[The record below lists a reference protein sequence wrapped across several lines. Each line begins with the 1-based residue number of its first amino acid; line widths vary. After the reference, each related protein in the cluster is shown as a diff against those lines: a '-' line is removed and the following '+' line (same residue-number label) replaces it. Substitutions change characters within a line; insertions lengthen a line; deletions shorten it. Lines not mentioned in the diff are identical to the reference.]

1 MDKKDKKDKMDK
13 KDNKDNKDRTRRTT
27 RRVRRRGFTYI
38 WSCWCL
44 AVRACALCLVPCFPT
59 GHHS

>member
-1 MDKKDKKDKMDK
+1 MDNKDKKNKKDK
-13 KDNKDNKDRTRRTT
+13 KDRTRRTT

-44 AVRACALCLVPCFPT
+44 AVRACALCLASPPVITPDAM
-59 GHHS
+59 